1 MIKNLLFDLG
11 GVIMNIDRNHCMEAF
26 KKLGMENTDNFL
38 GEYSQTGP
46 FGDLESGKI
55 SVAEFHQALRPL
67 LPEDVTDEQMDE
79 AFSDFLLGIPEYRLN
94 ALKELRKKYKVYI
107 LSNTN
112 PIMWNNRIASEFAK
126 QGGNL
131 STYTDGAIT
140 SFEEK
145 VMKPDARIFE
155 AACSKLNIKPEE
167 TVFLDDSEAN
177 TKAAAAL
184 GFETIHVAPGTE
196 FTELLKDKGL

>member
-11 GVIMNIDRNHCMEAF
+11 GVIMNIDRNHCVEAF
-26 KKLGMENTDNFL
+26 KKLGMENPDNFL

-55 SVAEFHQALRPL
+55 SVDEFHEALRPF
-67 LPEDVTDEQMDE
+67 LPETVTDKQMDD
-79 AFSDFLLGIPEYRLN
+79 AFSDFLLGIPESRLE

-112 PIMWNNRIASEFAK
+112 PIMWYNRIAQEFAK
-126 QGGNL
+126 QGGDI
-131 STYTDGAIT
+131 STYTDGAVT

-155 AACSKLNIKPEE
+155 AACKKLNIKPEE
-167 TVFLDDSEAN
+167 TVFLDDSINN
-177 TKAAAAL
+177 TNAAEAL
-184 GFETIHVAPGTE
+184 GFETIHVAPGKE
-196 FTELLKDKGL
+196 FTDLLREKGL